1 MPWLY
6 LALTILLEVAGTT
19 CMKLS
24 QGFSRFWPSVGM
36 VVFYGA
42 SLTFLTLT
50 LKKLDIS
57 VAYAIWSGLGTA
69 LIATI
74 GIIWFQE
81 PITTLKLFSIGL
93 IVAGVVG
100 LKLAH

>member
-6 LALTILLEVAGTT
+6 LGLTILFEVAGTT

-24 QGFSRFWPSVGM
+24 QGFSQVWPSIGM
-36 VVFYGA
+36 AVFYGA

-50 LKKLDIS
+50 LKKLDVSI
-57 VAYAIWSGLGTA
+57 AYAIWSGVGTA
-69 LIATI
+69 LIAAI
-74 GIIWFQE
+74 GMLWFRE
-81 PITTLKLFSIGL
+81 PVTFLKLVSIGL
-93 IVAGVVG
+93 IIAGVAG

>member
-6 LALTILLEVAGTT
+6 LGLTILFEVAGTT

-24 QGFSRFWPSVGM
+24 QGFSQVWPSIGM
-36 VVFYGA
+36 AVFYGA

-50 LKKLDIS
+50 LKTLDVSI
-57 VAYAIWSGLGTA
+57 AYAIWSGAGTA
-69 LIATI
+69 LIASI
-74 GIIWFQE
+74 GMLWFKE
-81 PITTLKLFSIGL
+81 PVTVLKLVSIGL
-93 IVAGVVG
+93 IIAGVAG